1 MWNLASL
8 CPNQVSVRCVC
19 SSIAFISLAVFAP
32 WGNHTSLSRGGF
44 IQLPPRGATD
54 RPLRPAQRRRSYSR
68 PNRKLFGKAAR
79 LTEDRAVRS
88 RAQLVLSWK
97 GITTSYSRTD
107 GTVGFRQE
115 VPGAVLSAFYKLFNG
130 WQRRARGHLTPP
142 PAASS
147 APPSGSGTAEPNRPD
162 GANGAPRG
170 ETHARRGPTSTSIA
184 QPATLRSPVRTRS
197 ITAAR
202 RAAAG

>member
-1 MWNLASL
+1 MFRNYSE
-8 CPNQVSVRCVC
+8 CYSYRRYSVGT
-19 SSIAFISLAVFAP
+19 ILVFAP
-32 WGNHTSLSRGGF
+32 TYKNPLYSTST
-44 IQLPPRGATD
+44 PR
-54 RPLRPAQRRRSYSR
+54 PQ
-68 PNRKLFGKAAR
+68 PNRQLFGKAAR
-79 LTEDRAVRS
+79 LTEYRAVRS

-147 APPSGSGTAEPNRPD
+147 APPSGPGDQNPGSGTAEPNRPD

-170 ETHARRGPTSTSIA
+170 ETNARRGPTSTSIA
-184 QPATLRSPVRTRS
+184 QPATLRSLVRTRS
-197 ITAAR
+197 TTAAR

>member
-1 MWNLASL
+1 MCFSIL
-8 CPNQVSVRCVC
+8 RDCVAVKPEC
-19 SSIAFISLAVFAP
+19 KAFWVE

-44 IQLPPRGATD
+44 IQPPPRGATD

-68 PNRKLFGKAAR
+68 PHRQLFGKAAR

-115 VPGAVLSAFYKLFNG
+115 VPGAVLSTFYKLKDSSG
-130 WQRRARGHLTPP
+130 LLAKPAPLMVRRDPP
-142 PAASS
+142 VA
-147 APPSGSGTAEPNRPD
+147 
-162 GANGAPRG
+162 
-170 ETHARRGPTSTSIA
+170 
-184 QPATLRSPVRTRS
+184 LVRVL
-197 ITAAR
+197 
-202 RAAAG
+202 